1 MNMKLR
7 KHIWLTGFLLSAI
20 TLNACNL
27 GATPA
32 PTQDVAAL
40 QSTALAQVLSTVS
53 AQQTQTAA
61 AIPPTALPTDTLVPT
76 MTLQATFPPV
86 GGASATPAGVGTQL
100 PGLTPLVI
108 STVTSGV
115 VSTITTKNGCND
127 GTYIGET
134 DPYDYDE
141 VNIGQEISKG
151 WSILNTGTCDWDEG
165 YVFQFLA
172 EQSDPEI
179 KGPSIILPK
188 NKPEDYTKPGHSQTY
203 IVKFN
208 APKTAGIFK
217 GYWKLKDD
225 GGNFFGPLVS
235 VIITVRKP

>member
-7 KHIWLTGFLLSAI
+7 KHVGLTVLLLAAI
-20 TLNACNL
+20 TLSACNL

-32 PTQDVAAL
+32 PTQDVAAV
-40 QSTALAQVLSTVS
+40 QSTALAQVMSTVS

-61 AIPPTALPTDTLVPT
+61 VIPPTALPTDTLVPT
-76 MTLQATFPPV
+76 ITLQATFAPV
-86 GGASATPAGVGTQL
+86 GGASQTPIGQV

-108 STVTSGV
+108 STVTLGV
-115 VSTITTKNGCND
+115 LSTITTKNGCND

-134 DPYDYDE
+134 KPLDYAE
-141 VNIGQEISKG
+141 VGIGQAISKG
-151 WSILNTGTCDWDEG
+151 WTILNVGTCDWDEG
-165 YVFQFLA
+165 YVFQFMA
-172 EQSDPEI
+172 DQSDPEI
-179 KGPSIILPK
+179 NGESIVLPK
-188 NKPEDYTKPGHSQTY
+188 NKPADYTKVGHSQTF

-208 APKTAGIFK
+208 APKTAGVYK

>member
-1 MNMKLR
+1 MKLR
-7 KHIWLTGFLLSAI
+7 KYIWQAGFVLVAF
-20 TLNACNL
+20 TLNACNI
-27 GATPA
+27 GATA
-32 PTQDVAAL
+32 VPTQDAAAI
-40 QSTALAQVLSTVS
+40 QSTALALVMSTVS
-53 AQQTQTAA
+53 AQQTQTAL

-76 MTLQATFPPV
+76 ATVQATIPV
-86 GGASATPAGVGTQL
+86 VGSGSPTPLGFGTQVSI
-100 PGLTPLVI
+100 LTPI

-134 DPYDYDE
+134 KPFDYDE
-141 VNIGQEISKG
+141 VNIGEAISKG
-151 WSILNTGTCDWDEG
+151 WTILNTGTCDWDEG

-179 KGPSIILPK
+179 KGPSVVLVK

-208 APKTAGIFK
+208 APKTAGVFK

-225 GGNFFGPLVS
+225 AGNFFGPLVS

>member
-7 KHIWLTGFLLSAI
+7 KHVRLSGCLLVAI
-20 TLNACNL
+20 TLSACNL

-40 QSTALAQVLSTVS
+40 QSTAMAQVLSTVS
-53 AQQTQTAA
+53 SQQTQTAA
-61 AIPPTALPTDTLVPT
+61 AVSPTALPTDTLVPPT
-76 MTLQATFPPV
+76 ATVEINFSTTTPLV
-86 GGASATPAGVGTQL
+86 GFGTQL
-100 PGLTPLVI
+100 PGLTPLAI

-115 VSTITTKNGCND
+115 ISTVTTKNGCND

-134 DPYDYDE
+134 KPFDYDE
-141 VNIGQEISKG
+141 VNSGEEISKG
-151 WSILNTGTCDWDEG
+151 WTILNTGTCDWDEG

-172 EQSDPEI
+172 EQSDAEI
-179 KGPSIILPK
+179 KGPSIVLPK
-188 NKPEDYTKPGHSQTY
+188 SKPGDYTKVGHSQTY

-208 APKTAGIFK
+208 APKTAGVYK

-235 VIITVRKP
+235 IIITVRKP

>member
-1 MNMKLR
+1 MKLR
-7 KHIWLTGFLLSAI
+7 KHIWLTGFLLVAI
-20 TLNACNL
+20 TLSGCNI
-27 GATPA
+27 GATAA
-32 PTQDVAAL
+32 PTQDAAAI
-40 QSTALAQVLSTVS
+40 QSTALAQVMSTVS

-76 MTLQATFPPV
+76 VTLEIAV
-86 GGASATPAGVGTQL
+86 STPLVIGTQVS
-100 PGLTPLVI
+100 GLTPLAI

-134 DPYDYDE
+134 KPFDYDE
-141 VNIGQEISKG
+141 VNIGEPISKG
-151 WSILNTGTCDWDEG
+151 WTILNTGTCPWDEG
-165 YVFQFLA
+165 YVFQFLTD
-172 EQSDPEI
+172 QSDPEI
-179 KGPSIILPK
+179 KGTNIVLVK
-188 NKPEDYTKPGHSQTY
+188 NKPEDHTKPGHSQTY

-208 APKTAGIFK
+208 APKTAGVFK

-225 GGNFFGPLVS
+225 AGNFFGPLVS

>member
-7 KHIWLTGFLLSAI
+7 KQIWPTGFLLAAI
-20 TLNACNL
+20 TLSACNI

-32 PTQDVAAL
+32 PTQDAAAI
-40 QSTALAQVLSTVS
+40 QSTALAQVMSTVS

-61 AIPPTALPTDTLVPT
+61 AIPPTALPTDTLVPIAT
-76 MTLQATFPPV
+76 IQVTFPST
-86 GGASATPAGVGTQL
+86 GGESATPFGIGTL
-100 PGLTPLVI
+100 IPGTTPLAI

-134 DPYDYDE
+134 GPFDYDE
-141 VNIGQEISKG
+141 VNIGQAISKG
-151 WSILNTGTCDWDEG
+151 WTILNTGTCPWDEG

-172 EQSDPEI
+172 DQSDPEI
-179 KGPSIILPK
+179 QGQSITLPK
-188 NKPEDYTKPGHSQTY
+188 NKPEDYTKPGASQTY

-208 APKTAGIFK
+208 APKTAGVFK
-217 GYWKLKDD
+217 GYWKLRDD

>member
-7 KHIWLTGFLLSAI
+7 KYIWPTGFLIVAI
-20 TLNACNL
+20 TLSACNI

-32 PTQDVAAL
+32 PTQDVAAM
-40 QSTALAQVLSTVS
+40 QSTAMALVLSTVS

-76 MTLQATFPPV
+76 VTVQV
-86 GGASATPAGVGTQL
+86 IIGSESATPFSVGTL
-100 PGLTPLVI
+100 IPGTTPLVI

-134 DPYDYDE
+134 GPFDYDE
-141 VNIGQEISKG
+141 VNIGEAISKG
-151 WSILNTGTCDWDEG
+151 WTILNTGTCPWDEG

-188 NKPEDYTKPGHSQTY
+188 NKPEDYTKPGASQTY

-208 APKTAGIFK
+208 APKTAGVFK

-225 GGNFFGPLVS
+225 AGNFFGPLVS

>member
-7 KHIWLTGFLLSAI
+7 KQIWPTGFLLAAI
-20 TLNACNL
+20 MLSACNI

-32 PTQDVAAL
+32 PTQDAAAI
-40 QSTALAQVLSTVS
+40 QSTALAQVMSTVS

-61 AIPPTALPTDTLVPT
+61 AIPPTALPTDTLVPIAT
-76 MTLQATFPPV
+76 IQVTFPST
-86 GGASATPAGVGTQL
+86 GGESATPFGIGTL
-100 PGLTPLVI
+100 IPGTTPLAI

-134 DPYDYDE
+134 GPFDYDE
-141 VNIGQEISKG
+141 VNIGEAISKG
-151 WSILNTGTCDWDEG
+151 WTILNTGTCPWDEG

-172 EQSDPEI
+172 DQSDPEI
-179 KGPSIILPK
+179 QGQSIVLPK
-188 NKPEDYTKPGHSQTY
+188 NKPEDYTKPGASQTY

-208 APKTAGIFK
+208 APKTAGVFK

-225 GGNFFGPLVS
+225 AGNFFGPLVS